1 MAAKLPPNP
10 VGVAPGS
17 SYWNDWYE
25 KLRRFVD
32 TISTEVEWSIV
43 QNTPTTLPGYGIT
56 GGINDTVDLAKLTV
70 AGTQGSL
77 TVVDG
82 LITAYVAP
90 T

>member
-1 MAAKLPPNP
+1 MASKLPPNP

-32 TISTEVEWSIV
+32 TATDNIPWANLTG
-43 QNTPTTLPGYGIT
+43 TPTTIAGYGIT
-56 GGINDTVDLAKLTV
+56 GGITDTVVLAKITV
-70 AGTQGSL
+70 AGTNGSL